1 MLVLLMVGPAA
12 WAHVGSKDVY
22 ETVDA
27 GPYRLF
33 VTIRPPI
40 VIPGVAAVEV
50 RVLGA
55 AVRGIEMTPVPLVGE
70 ASKHPP
76 TADRMTGSKEDP
88 AFFTGAVWMMA
99 SGSWQVRLAVDGA
112 AGVGT
117 ASVPVAAV
125 PLATLKMKTGMIV
138 GLGAL
143 GLFLLVSMAGL
154 VGAAVREARLPPGA
168 APNPTWRRRAIA
180 ATAGTAVVLALVGL
194 LGVKWFD
201 VKAANYAETIYHPTP
216 VAASLRGDVLD
227 LKVTPANRDYLPD
240 HGHLMHLYAIR
251 QPEMDAVFHLHPE
264 LVAAGDFRITL
275 PGMPAGTYA
284 LYGDVVHGTG
294 FPETL
299 VARLVVPEGLPANK
313 LAAED
318 AEALPPP
325 LSAGALGTSYK
336 LPDGY
341 TMIWDRPAAITATTP
356 YVFRFR
362 LVGPDG
368 QPAKDM
374 RPYLGMAGHAAFV
387 KTDGTVF
394 AHTHPEGSAAMAAM
408 DMANGGMAGMHEAVG
423 TEVGFP
429 YGFPS
434 AGAYRIFV
442 QMKHGETVET
452 GVFDARVQ

>member
-1 MLVLLMVGPAA
+1 MILFGPAA

-33 VTIRPPI
+33 VTIRPPN

-50 RVLGA
+50 RTSGA
-55 AVRGIEMTPVPLVGE
+55 AVSGIDITPVPLVGE

-76 TADRMTGSKEDP
+76 SADTMKRSKDDP
-88 AFFTGAVWMMA
+88 AFFTGAVWLMA
-99 SGSWQVRLAVDGA
+99 SGSWQVRFAVDGV
-112 AGVGT
+112 AGVRT
-117 ASVPVAAV
+117 ASVPVPAV
-125 PLATLKMKTGMIV
+125 PLATLKMKTGMVV
-138 GLGAL
+138 GLGGL
-143 GLFLLVSMAGL
+143 GVFLLVSMAGL

-168 APNPTWRRRAIA
+168 GPNATWGRRAVG
-180 ATAGTAVVLALVGL
+180 ATAGTAMVLAVGVV
-194 LGVKWFD
+194 LGVKWSD
-201 VKAANYAETIYHPTP
+201 LKAADYAGKIYRPMP
-216 VAASLRGDVLD
+216 VVASLRGDVLD
-227 LKVTPANRDYLPD
+227 LAVTPANRDFLAD

-251 QPEMDAVFHLHPE
+251 QPEMDAAFHLHPE
-264 LVAAGDFRITL
+264 LVVPGLFRMTL

-284 LYGDVVHGTG
+284 LYGDIVHRTG

-299 VARLVVPEGLPANK
+299 VTKLVVPAGLPANR

-318 AEALPPP
+318 AEARPEA

-336 LPDGY
+336 LPDAY
-341 TMIWDRPAAITATTP
+341 TMIWDRPAALTATTG
-356 YVFRFR
+356 YVFHFR

-368 QPAKDM
+368 KPATEMK
-374 RPYLGMAGHAAFV
+374 PYLGMAGHAAFV

-408 DMANGGMAGMHEAVG
+408 DLANAGGMAGMDEAVG
-423 TEVGFP
+423 PEVGFP

-434 AGAYRIFV
+434 AGAYRIFI

-452 GVFDARVQ
+452 GVFDALVR